1 MHISAQL
8 KTVLTLGLV
17 AICLSGCAN
26 RDPLSM
32 IPAGLRATLQSEDR
46 AAQPKRPVSVAGMLA
61 KARGATEVP
70 EAAPSAPPS
79 VAPVPAPVPASVPAP
94 VAEPVETQAAPA
106 PRPETLLRFAPASPK
121 LSSVEMLKLTL
132 AAHKLAAQP
141 GPVRILMGPGEG
153 TLSPA
158 QTMALVMQRGAS
170 VKAALPKDLVARAEL
185 HYSPSL
191 SPDTAVL
198 RPSAPDSELQ

>member
-1 MHISAQL
+1 MARCKMHLPTQL
-8 KTVLTLGLV
+8 RAVFTLGLV

-61 KARGATEVP
+61 KARGAKDVP
-70 EAAPSAPPS
+70 ETAPSEPPSAAPISAPIS
-79 VAPVPAPVPASVPAP
+79 ES
-94 VAEPVETQAAPA
+94 VETQAVPA
-106 PRPETLLRFAPASPK
+106 PLSETILRFTPASPK

-132 AAHKLAAQP
+132 AAHKLATQP
-141 GPVRILMGPGEG
+141 GPVRIVMGPGEG
-153 TLSPA
+153 ALSPA

-198 RPSAPDSELQ
+198 RPSAADPELQ

>member
-1 MHISAQL
+1 MARCKMHLPTQL
-8 KTVLTLGLV
+8 RAVFSLGLV
-17 AICLSGCAN
+17 AICLGGCAN

-61 KARGATEVP
+61 KARGATDASENAPGVP
-70 EAAPSAPPS
+70 PSAAPI
-79 VAPVPAPVPASVPAP
+79 
-94 VAEPVETQAAPA
+94 AEPVETQATPV
-106 PRPETLLRFAPASPK
+106 PLPETVLRFTPASPK

-132 AAHKLAAQP
+132 AAHKLATQP
-141 GPVRILMGPGEG
+141 GPVRIVMGPGEG
-153 TLSPA
+153 ALSPA

-198 RPSAPDSELQ
+198 RPSAADSELQ

>member
-1 MHISAQL
+1 MARCKMHLPTQL
-8 KTVLTLGLV
+8 RAVFTLGLV

-79 VAPVPAPVPASVPAP
+79 TAPVSEPVS
-94 VAEPVETQAAPA
+94 EPVETQAAPA
-106 PRPETLLRFAPASPK
+106 PRPETVLRFAPASPK

-141 GPVRILMGPGEG
+141 GPVRIMMGPGEG
-153 TLSPA
+153 ALSPA

-198 RPSAPDSELQ
+198 RPSAADSELQ

>member
-61 KARGATEVP
+61 KARGATEGP
-70 EAAPSAPPS
+70 EAVPSAPPS
-79 VAPVPAPVPASVPAP
+79 VAPVP
-94 VAEPVETQAAPA
+94 EPVETQAAPA

-153 TLSPA
+153 ALSPA

-198 RPSAPDSELQ
+198 RPSAADPELQ

>member
-1 MHISAQL
+1 MARCKMHLPTQL
-8 KTVLTLGLV
+8 RAVFTLGLV

-61 KARGATEVP
+61 KARGAKDVP
-70 EAAPSAPPS
+70 ETAPSAPPS
-79 VAPVPAPVPASVPAP
+79 AAPISAPIS
-94 VAEPVETQAAPA
+94 EPIEPQAAPA
-106 PRPETLLRFAPASPK
+106 PRPETVLRFAPASPK

-141 GPVRILMGPGEG
+141 GPVRIMMGPGEG
-153 TLSPA
+153 ALSPA

-198 RPSAPDSELQ
+198 RPSAADPELQ

>member
-1 MHISAQL
+1 MHLLTQL
-8 KTVLTLGLV
+8 RAVLTLGLV

-70 EAAPSAPPS
+70 ETAPSAPPS
-79 VAPVPAPVPASVPAP
+79 VAPVPAP

-153 TLSPA
+153 ALSPA

-198 RPSAPDSELQ
+198 RPSTADPELQ

>member
-1 MHISAQL
+1 MARCKMHISAQL
-8 KTVLTLGLV
+8 KTVFTLGLV

-61 KARGATEVP
+61 KARGATEGP

-79 VAPVPAPVPASVPAP
+79 VAPVP
-94 VAEPVETQAAPA
+94 EPVETQAAPV
-106 PRPETLLRFAPASPK
+106 PRSETLLRFAPASPK

-153 TLSPA
+153 ALSPA

-198 RPSAPDSELQ
+198 RPGASDSELQ

>member
-1 MHISAQL
+1 MQ
-8 KTVLTLGLV
+8 KV
-17 AICLSGCAN
+17 
-26 RDPLSM
+26 
-32 IPAGLRATLQSEDR
+32 
-46 AAQPKRPVSVAGMLA
+46 
-61 KARGATEVP
+61 RGATEVP

-79 VAPVPAPVPASVPAP
+79 VAPVAAPVP
-94 VAEPVETQAAPA
+94 EPVETQAP
-106 PRPETLLRFAPASPK
+106 PVPLLETLLRFAPASAK

-153 TLSPA
+153 ALSPA

-198 RPSAPDSELQ
+198 RPSAADPELQ

>member
-1 MHISAQL
+1 MARCKMHITTQL
-8 KTVLTLGLV
+8 RAVFTLGLV

-61 KARGATEVP
+61 KARGATEGP

-79 VAPVPAPVPASVPAP
+79 VAPVP
-94 VAEPVETQAAPA
+94 EPVETQAAPA

-153 TLSPA
+153 ALSPA

-198 RPSAPDSELQ
+198 RPSAADPELQ

>member
-1 MHISAQL
+1 MARCKMHISAQL

-61 KARGATEVP
+61 KARGATEGP

-79 VAPVPAPVPASVPAP
+79 VAPVP
-94 VAEPVETQAAPA
+94 EPVETQAAPA

-153 TLSPA
+153 ALSPA

-198 RPSAPDSELQ
+198 RPSAADPELQ

>member
-1 MHISAQL
+1 
-8 KTVLTLGLV
+8 
-17 AICLSGCAN
+17 
-26 RDPLSM
+26 
-32 IPAGLRATLQSEDR
+32 
-46 AAQPKRPVSVAGMLA
+46 
-61 KARGATEVP
+61 
-70 EAAPSAPPS
+70 
-79 VAPVPAPVPASVPAP
+79 
-94 VAEPVETQAAPA
+94 
-106 PRPETLLRFAPASPK
+106 LLRFAPASPK

-153 TLSPA
+153 ALSPA

-198 RPSAPDSELQ
+198 RPSAADPELQ

>member
-1 MHISAQL
+1 MARCKMHLLTQL
-8 KTVLTLGLV
+8 RAVLTLGLV

-70 EAAPSAPPS
+70 ETAPSAPPS
-79 VAPVPAPVPASVPAP
+79 VAPVPAP

-153 TLSPA
+153 ALSPA

-198 RPSAPDSELQ
+198 RPSTADPELQ

>member
-61 KARGATEVP
+61 KARGATEGP

-79 VAPVPAPVPASVPAP
+79 VAPVP
-94 VAEPVETQAAPA
+94 EPVETQAAPA

-153 TLSPA
+153 ALSPA

-198 RPSAPDSELQ
+198 RPSAADPELQ

>member
-1 MHISAQL
+1 MARCKMHISAQL

-79 VAPVPAPVPASVPAP
+79 VAPVPAPVP
-94 VAEPVETQAAPA
+94 EPVETQAAPA

-153 TLSPA
+153 ALSPA

-198 RPSAPDSELQ
+198 RPSAADPELQ